1 MKENH
6 IWQHNFKKL
15 PKMSG
20 VECTEKILGI
30 LVNYYRKYAMI
41 HTIGAYIFAP
51 VLFFVTIKPADMI
64 LNI

>member
-1 MKENH
+1 
-6 IWQHNFKKL
+6 
-15 PKMSG
+15 MSG